1 MVSVKRGMLVF
12 ACAAAFAVSPVVMA
26 SPAAAKDCPWGTVP
40 TKFDGVCVQGQ
51 AGGFGAPGPVI
62 PPQAGP
68 AGPSISSSPGGIG
81 SVNGI
86 PCTPQHYGTCYGMIQ
101 NGGG

>member
-1 MVSVKRGMLVF
+1 MVSVKRGMLVI
-12 ACAAAFAVSPVVMA
+12 ACAAAFAASPVVAA

-62 PPQAGP
+62 APNASPPGA
-68 AGPSISSSPGGIG
+68 SISPSPAGIG
-81 SVNGI
+81 SVNGV
-86 PCTPQHYGTCYGMIQ
+86 PCTPQHYGTCYGMLQ
-101 NGGG
+101 NGG